1 MNKYFSLAE
10 IQTWDRFKRA
20 NFINTL
26 TGFKSLSLIGTVNKA
41 GESNVAVFSNIV
53 HLGADPALIGFV
65 NRPLAAAPHTL
76 SNIQETGFF
85 TVNLVT
91 ESMYKQAHQ
100 TSAKYADGVSEFE
113 MTGLTEQFREGCSA
127 PFVAESPVQYLLK
140 LEQVIPIELNDTFFV
155 IGSLQAAYVPAD
167 IQEEDGFLDLAKA
180 GILTSLGTSGY
191 YKTEKIDNLPYAKVN

>member
-1 MNKYFSLAE
+1 MNKYFSIAE
-10 IQTWDRFKRA
+10 IQSWDRFTRA

-26 TGFKSLSLIGTVNKA
+26 SGFKSLSLIGTVNKA
-41 GESNVAVFSNIV
+41 GVSNLAIFSNIV
-53 HLGADPALIGFV
+53 HLGADPALIGFI
-65 NRPLAAAPHTL
+65 NRPLEAAPHTL
-76 SNIQETGFF
+76 KNIQETGFF

-113 MTGLTEQFREGCSA
+113 MTGLTEQFREECSA

-155 IGSLQAAYVPAD
+155 IGSLQAAYVPVE

>member
-10 IQTWDRFKRA
+10 IQTWNRFTRA

-100 TSAKYADGVSEFE
+100 TSAKYANGVSEFE

-155 IGSLQAAYVPAD
+155 IGSLQAAYVPVE

-191 YKTEKIDNLPYAKVN
+191 YKTEKIDNLPYAKIN